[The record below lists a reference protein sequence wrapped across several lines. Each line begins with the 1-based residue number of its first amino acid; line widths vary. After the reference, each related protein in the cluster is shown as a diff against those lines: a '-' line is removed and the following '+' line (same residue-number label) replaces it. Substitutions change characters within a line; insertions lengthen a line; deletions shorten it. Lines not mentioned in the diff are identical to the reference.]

1 MRSNS
6 DLLDNSVENSY
17 LIDEGLL
24 SKKVKEKLLIDFSQ
38 EVKIIKI
45 KNFNFLNYF
54 WNRLVSKPQSFPQKQ
69 NTSISSLL
77 EEEKGIL
84 ASRVIRSVLSEILE
98 FPIDSKNLTNAMQNS
113 NKIFHEDYPGDFILE
128 YQGKRLG
135 MMLLDT
141 CYNSNSEAKQK
152 YRFNPNLKSFQG
164 LF

>member
-1 MRSNS
+1 MKSNS

-17 LIDEGLL
+17 LINEVLL
-24 SKKVKEKLLIDFSQ
+24 SKTEKEKLLIDFSQ
-38 EVKIIKI
+38 EVEIKKI

-54 WNRLVSKPQSFPQKQ
+54 WNRLVCKPHSFPQKQ
-69 NTSISSLL
+69 TASISNLL

-84 ASRVIRSVLSEILE
+84 ASRFIRSVLSEILE
-98 FPIDSKNLTNAMQNS
+98 LPIDSKKLSNAMQNS

-128 YQGKRLG
+128 HQGKRLG

-141 CYNSNSEAKQK
+141 CHNSDSEAKLI

>member
-1 MRSNS
+1 MKSNS

-17 LIDEGLL
+17 LIDEGSL
-24 SKKVKEKLLIDFSQ
+24 STTEKEKLLIDFSQ
-38 EVKIIKI
+38 KVEIKKI

-54 WNRLVSKPQSFPQKQ
+54 WNRLVCKPQSFPQKQ
-69 NTSISSLL
+69 NARISSLL

-84 ASRVIRSVLSEILE
+84 ASRFIKSVLSEILE
-98 FPIDSKNLTNAMQNS
+98 LPIDSKKLSNAVLNS

-135 MMLLDT
+135 MMFLDT
-141 CYNSNSEAKQK
+141 CYNSNSEAKLT
-152 YRFNPNLKSFQG
+152 YRFNPNLKNFQG